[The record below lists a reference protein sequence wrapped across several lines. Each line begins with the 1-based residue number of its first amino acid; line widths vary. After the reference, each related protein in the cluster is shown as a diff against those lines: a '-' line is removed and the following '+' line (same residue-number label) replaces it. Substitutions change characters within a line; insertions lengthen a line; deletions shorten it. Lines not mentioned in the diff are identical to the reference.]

1 MPKLESQVKEIGSRQ
16 NPGFKLLKAIISSS
30 RARRSHQAAWLEGD
44 RLCAAFLDSGLT
56 QAPVLVMQTSLSLEQ
71 IDQGLRRRCQEVW
84 RLSPALYKEITQIE
98 SPSGWGLLIPRAS
111 APSPSNGGDIVILDR
126 IQDPGNVGSILR
138 SSAAAGVQAVWC
150 LSGTADPWSPK
161 VLRSAMGAHFSLQIQ
176 DEMPNEA
183 VLTAAH
189 SAGLPLLATR
199 LGARSESLFAAAV
212 SLAQPVAWIFGQEG
226 SGVCAELS
234 QQARAI
240 QIPQHADVESLNVAA
255 AAAVC
260 LFESR
265 RQKATAGPALGRVTA

>member
-1 MPKLESQVKEIGSRQ
+1 MPKLESQIKEIASRQ

-30 RARRSHQAAWLEGD
+30 RARREHRAAWLEGD
-44 RLCAAFLDSGLT
+44 RLCAAFLEASCT
-56 QAPVLVMQTSLSLEQ
+56 QAPVLVVQASTQLQ
-71 IDQGLRRRCQEVW
+71 KIDQGLRRRCQEVW
-84 RLSPALYKEITQIE
+84 YLSPALYEEITQVE
-98 SPSGWGLLIPRAS
+98 SPTGWGLLIPRVGATS
-111 APSPSNGGDIVILDR
+111 SMRDGDIVILDR

-161 VLRSAMGAHFSLQIQ
+161 VLRSAMGAHFRLQIQ
-176 DEMPNEA
+176 DEMHNEA

-189 SAGLPLLATR
+189 DAGLSLFATR
-199 LGARSESLFAAAV
+199 LAAESESLFMSSV

-226 SGVCAELS
+226 SGVCTELS

-240 QIPQHADVESLNVAA
+240 QIPQHAGVESLNVAA

-265 RQKATAGPALGRVTA
+265 RQKASAGL

>member
-1 MPKLESQVKEIGSRQ
+1 MPTPESQTKEITSRQ
-16 NPGFKLLKAIISSS
+16 NPGFKLLKAIISSA
-30 RARRSHQAAWLEGD
+30 RARRTHQAAWLEGD
-44 RLCAAFLDSGLT
+44 RLCAAFINSNCAR
-56 QAPVLVMQTSLSLEQ
+56 APVLVVQASMALNQ

-84 RLSPALYKEITQIE
+84 CLSPALYKEIAQVE
-98 SPSGWGLLIPRAS
+98 SPAGWGLLIPRVS
-111 APSPSNGGDIVILDR
+111 APSLKKGGDIVILDR
-126 IQDPGNVGSILR
+126 IQDPGNMGNILR

-176 DEMPNEA
+176 DELSNEA

-199 LGARSESLFAAAV
+199 LSAESESLFTASV
-212 SLAQPVAWIFGQEG
+212 SLLKPVAWIFGQEG
-226 SGVCAELS
+226 SGVSAALS
-234 QQARAI
+234 RQARAI

-255 AAAVC
+255 AASIC

-265 RQKATAGPALGRVTA
+265 RQKVAAGL

>member
-1 MPKLESQVKEIGSRQ
+1 MPKPDSQIKEIGSRQ
-16 NPGFKLLKAIISSS
+16 NPGFKLLKAVIGSS
-30 RARRSHQAAWLEGD
+30 RARRAHQAAWLEGD
-44 RLCAAFLDSGLT
+44 RLCAAFLGSGCA
-56 QAPVLVMQTSLSLEQ
+56 QAPVLVMQASLPLEQ

-84 RLSPALYKEITQIE
+84 RLSPGLYKEITQVE

-111 APSPSNGGDIVILDR
+111 APSPAQGGDVVILDR

-161 VLRSAMGAHFSLQIQ
+161 VLRSAMGAHFRLQIQ
-176 DEMPNEA
+176 DEMTNEA
-183 VLTAAH
+183 VLIAAR
-189 SAGLPLLATR
+189 SAGLPLFATR
-199 LGARSESLFAAAV
+199 LGAESESLYTASV

-234 QQARAI
+234 QQSRAI

-265 RQKATAGPALGRVTA
+265 RQKATVGR

>member
-1 MPKLESQVKEIGSRQ
+1 MPQLESQIKEIVSRQ
-16 NPGFKLLKAIISSS
+16 NPGFKLLKAVISSS
-30 RARRSHQAAWLEGD
+30 RARREHQAAWLEGD
-44 RLCAAFLDSGLT
+44 RLCAAFLKASCA
-56 QAPVLVMQTSLSLEQ
+56 QAPVLVVQASTPLQQL
-71 IDQGLRRRCQEVW
+71 DQDLLQSCQEVW
-84 RLSPALYKEITQIE
+84 RLSHPLYKEITQVE
-98 SPSGWGLLIPRAS
+98 SPSGWGLLIPRVGGAS
-111 APSPSNGGDIVILDR
+111 PMKGGDIVILDR

-161 VLRSAMGAHFSLQIQ
+161 VLRSAMGAHFSVRIQ
-176 DEMPNEA
+176 DEMTNEA

-189 SAGLPLLATR
+189 TAGLPLFATR
-199 LGARSESLFAAAV
+199 LGAESESLFMASV

-234 QQARAI
+234 QQSRAI

-265 RQKATAGPALGRVTA
+265 RQKTSAGLNPRPL